1 MVSNKKNKTKNSGSH
16 DHNHPEPITY
26 FKVAMAL
33 VALTA
38 LEVVVFYFE
47 WLGYAIIP
55 VMAILSVGKFA
66 IVVMY
71 YMHLKFDEKLLTY
84 VFMAG
89 LILAV
94 VVIMWLMA
102 LFGWFN

>member
-1 MVSNKKNKTKNSGSH
+1 
-16 DHNHPEPITY
+16 
-26 FKVAMAL
+26 
-33 VALTA
+33 
-38 LEVVVFYFE
+38 
-47 WLGYAIIP
+47 
-55 VMAILSVGKFA
+55 MAILSIGKFA

>member
-1 MVSNKKNKTKNSGSH
+1 MSADIKNQSNHIDESH
-16 DHNHPEPITY
+16 SHPEPMTY

-33 VALTA
+33 VLLTA
-38 LEVVVFYFE
+38 LEVLVFYFA
-47 WLGYAIIP
+47 WLGYGIIP
-55 VMAILSVGKFA
+55 VLAVLSIGKFA

-71 YMHLKFDEKLLTY
+71 YMHLKFDSKLFTY

-94 VVIMWLMA
+94 VVILWLMA
-102 LFGWFN
+102 LFGWFI

>member
-1 MVSNKKNKTKNSGSH
+1 MSADIKNQSNHIDESDSQ
-16 DHNHPEPITY
+16 PEPMTY

-33 VALTA
+33 VFLTA
-38 LEVVVFYFE
+38 LEILVFYFD
-47 WLGYAIIP
+47 WLGYGIIP
-55 VMAILSVGKFA
+55 VLAVLSIGKFA

-71 YMHLKFDEKLLTY
+71 YMHLKFDSKLFTY

-94 VVIMWLMA
+94 VVILWLMA
-102 LFGWFN
+102 LFGWFI